1 MARLSNLVSVLLAVS
16 CVTISSGEGPSVTV
30 YDGPV
35 ADFESVGKR
44 LLSELD
50 SSKGIFHANITL
62 WATEHSSFHVF
73 ATNRTEPCHYHPR
86 DTVSTTI
93 SGHGAFRVPYST
105 FVLQNPGDQ
114 FVIPSGMA
122 HAFGP
127 VDDNGPVLVSVMWS
141 PPAGQ
146 WTANKT
152 WHWASDVSIPA
163 EGCRLAEFEV
173 LNRLQ
178 LSNS

>member
-1 MARLSNLVSVLLAVS
+1 MYERSLSWFLAACCATV
-16 CVTISSGEGPSVTV
+16 SSGLGALDPGPTVTV
-30 YDGPV
+30 YDGAV
-35 ADFESVGKR
+35 ADVAVVAKR

-50 SSKGIFHANITL
+50 ASAGVYHVNTTL

-93 SGHGAFRVPYST
+93 SGRGAFRVPYSAP
-105 FVLQNPGDQ
+105 VPQGPGDL
-114 FVIPSGMA
+114 FIIPTGRT

-127 VDDNGPVLVSVMWS
+127 VDDGPVLVSVEWS
-141 PPAGQ
+141 PPAGH

-152 WHWASDVSIPA
+152 WQWASDVTIPA
-163 EGCRLAEFEV
+163 SSEKCIFR
-173 LNRLQ
+173 
-178 LSNS
+178 